1 LRIDD
6 NKLAQSVERVGERG
20 DLYEERLLMFCK
32 SPTATN
38 LWVVS
43 IR

>member
-6 NKLAQSVERVGERG
+6 NKLAQSVERVGVNV

-32 SPTATN
+32 
-38 LWVVS
+38 
-43 IR
+43 